1 MRVGAALRRAVQCE
15 YRTVRWRCP
24 VLNVY
29 LLLVLLCRIH
39 SVIAKLREL
48 LRINTA
54 CYTKCHGFHTKRS
67 FLFVLA
73 KLRDLSRRYMS
84 FATKCYGFMTCAS
97 FPFVLAK
104 LRELSRKIHRI
115 CSAISRILHGCQVR
129 KFINCV
135 SLLKYMIHC
144 RGNGMYGRVWHP

>member
-1 MRVGAALRRAVQCE
+1 MC
-15 YRTVRWRCP
+15 
-24 VLNVY
+24 

-48 LRINTA
+48 LRMNTA
-54 CYTKCHGFHTKRS
+54 CYTKCHGFQTKRS

-73 KLRDLSRRYMS
+73 KLLDLLRRYMS
-84 FATKCYGFMTCAS
+84 FATKCYGFMTCAP

-129 KFINCV
+129 KFNCV
-135 SLLKYMIHC
+135 SLKYMIHWWWWWLYNILA
-144 RGNGMYGRVWHP
+144 RMTRLAQSLGNVPLVIRN